1 MRQVKVQS
9 WSNVWRIS
17 VVDRAPCIEVEG
29 RRGHMAI
36 SRLSP
41 EQAEKLGRAL
51 LQAAAES
58 KGGES

>member
-1 MRQVKVQS
+1 MRQVRVQS

-17 VVDRAPCIEVEG
+17 VVDLAPCIEVEG
-29 RRGHMAI
+29 RGGHLAI

-51 LQAAAES
+51 IQAAAET
-58 KGGES
+58 KGGKR